1 MKKNINAMIK
11 EKNEYKRKKNNEVQK
26 LISQNKK
33 LENDIKELEEKKL
46 KIQNKYIDLKNAKII
61 NSNKIKKLNKQIE
74 DLKYSEENYEK
85 QIKVKN
91 NINQELKKFED
102 FFKFE

>member
-1 MKKNINAMIK
+1 MN
-11 EKNEYKRKKNNEVQK
+11 
-26 LISQNKK
+26 
-33 LENDIKELEEKKL
+33 IKELEEKKL

>member
-1 MKKNINAMIK
+1 M
-11 EKNEYKRKKNNEVQK
+11 QK